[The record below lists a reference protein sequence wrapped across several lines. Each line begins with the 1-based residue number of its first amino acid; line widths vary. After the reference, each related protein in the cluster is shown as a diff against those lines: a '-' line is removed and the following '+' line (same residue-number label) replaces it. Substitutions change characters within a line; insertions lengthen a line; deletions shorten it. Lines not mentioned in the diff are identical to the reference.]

1 MKSFKTRSLIS
12 LQPANHFLDRSIP
25 KFSLRPLPSL
35 NEIRPE
41 KSIRPTS
48 WEKSRSWSWKSI
60 LRPSEREKT
69 KKNISIPHSI
79 SNYEVSSNIL
89 SVEAKIR
96 YPSTPILSEF
106 RSNRFVSSHL
116 ATFDEED
123 EEESIDS
130 SFQSCIDSFRDTSEE
145 TSTLSQSFTDELTSE
160 YEIDLSKSV
169 HRLSK
174 RTRLSFCLLQ

>member
-1 MKSFKTRSLIS
+1 MKSFVADRRSLIS
-12 LQPANHFLDRSIP
+12 LQPANHFFDRSIP
-25 KFSLRPLPSL
+25 KFSLRLLPSL

-41 KSIRPTS
+41 KSIRPSS
-48 WEKSRSWSWKSI
+48 WEKSTSWSWKSI
-60 LRPSEREKT
+60 LRPAEREKP
-69 KKNISIPHSI
+69 KKNSSIQHSI

-106 RSNRFVSSHL
+106 RSNRSFSSHL
-116 ATFDEED
+116 PTFDEEED
-123 EEESIDS
+123 ESIDS

-145 TSTLSQSFTDELTSE
+145 TSTLSLTSE

-169 HRLSK
+169 HQLSK
-174 RTRLSFCLLQ
+174 RTRSSFCVLQ